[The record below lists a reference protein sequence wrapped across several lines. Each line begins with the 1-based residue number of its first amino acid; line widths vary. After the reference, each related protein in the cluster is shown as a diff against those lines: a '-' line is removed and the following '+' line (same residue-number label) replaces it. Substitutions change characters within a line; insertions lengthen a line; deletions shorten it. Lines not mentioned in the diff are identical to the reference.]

1 MRTADQQLH
10 NILTQLRNRFK
21 DHERLMFLA
30 LLDPKKFASYR
41 KNFPSSEFQSLAET
55 CGLHC
60 DLPRLKTELTVMN
73 NVANF
78 EARSPSDLLHFLT
91 LKELTGSML
100 QLHHLTCLVLTI
112 PMSTSSVERSFSALK
127 RIKTH
132 ARNSPGQDRLGAL
145 ALMSME
151 EGVLLELYDAAIS
164 HFTKK
169 DRRMD
174 FVCMKGRPVL
184 QATLITISSD
194 YRIFKF

>member
-41 KNFPSSEFQSLAET
+41 KNFPSSEFQSLTET
-55 CGLHC
+55 CRLHC

-91 LKELTGSML
+91 LKELTESML

-112 PMSTSSVERSFSALK
+112 PMSTLFLGSEAHQDPRQKQSW
-127 RIKTH
+127 TG
-132 ARNSPGQDRLGAL
+132 SPGSFGTDVHGRRT
-145 ALMSME
+145 SF
-151 EGVLLELYDAAIS
+151 
-164 HFTKK
+164 FTTLPSPTS
-169 DRRMD
+169 RRKTD
-174 FVCMKGRPVL
+174 EW
-184 QATLITISSD
+184 ISSAWKVGLC
-194 YRIFKF
+194 YKPP